1 MGFLGS
7 ITASFKTGKRTPG
20 SSNSTESTMET
31 SIIKY
36 TVEFVRMFFT
46 ELAYASPI
54 LVSLFL
60 LIGLI
65 GYVIGRIEGWS
76 SFDGWYH
83 AFINAATVGYGDLH
97 PTKKLSKI
105 LAVALA
111 IVGLVFTGIIIAVG
125 LHAADRAINAV

>member
-1 MGFLGS
+1 
-7 ITASFKTGKRTPG
+7 
-20 SSNSTESTMET
+20 MET

-36 TVEFVRMFFT
+36 TIEFVRIFFT

-54 LVSLFL
+54 LVSLCL

-76 SFDGWYH
+76 NFDGWYH